1 MRIFVRRACRSG
13 TRTCGKEL
21 FEMQKEAARRIVKKW
36 KIEKISDAIVV
47 FSTIPGRIGHSGHPR
62 AEER

>member
-1 MRIFVRRACRSG
+1 
-13 TRTCGKEL
+13 
-21 FEMQKEAARRIVKKW
+21 MQKEAARRIVKKW